1 MVFMVLA
8 GFVLALVA
16 SRYISNGDY
25 RVSSNMTRSRFSR

>member
-16 SRYISNGDY
+16 SRYISDGEH
-25 RVSSNMTRSRFSR
+25 RVSSDMTRSRFSR

>member
-16 SRYISNGDY
+16 GRYISEGDY
-25 RVSSNMTRSRFSR
+25 RVSNDLTRSRFSR